1 MTGKTLSLRVF
12 ALIFGLACAIFAI
25 ISGYRGL
32 LAYTNDVAAPITMAA
47 ICAFAAVSFVVMAQV
62 RAARRRAKMAMIM
75 SNLIDHKPLAGL
87 AAAVVAG
94 AAARF
99 GIEPDDLFPIFEA
112 FTKPPKAQSQEHN
125 DKTEPHPSSTHAG
138 PTNAGPNHV
147 GPTPAPPSNATTI
160 PPDTSPFNPSIH

>member
-1 MTGKTLSLRVF
+1 MTGKTLSLRLF

-25 ISGYRGL
+25 ISGYRSL

-47 ICAFAAVSFVVMAQV
+47 ICAFAAISFVIMAQV
-62 RAARRRAKMAMIM
+62 RATRRRAKMTLIM

-112 FTKPPKAQSQEHN
+112 FTKPSGSQPQEN
-125 DKTEPHPSSTHAG
+125 
-138 PTNAGPNHV
+138 NAEQTSNSETV
-147 GPTPAPPSNATTI
+147 NQGPTPTQPPKSTMV
-160 PPDTSPFNPSIH
+160 PLDTASFNPSIH